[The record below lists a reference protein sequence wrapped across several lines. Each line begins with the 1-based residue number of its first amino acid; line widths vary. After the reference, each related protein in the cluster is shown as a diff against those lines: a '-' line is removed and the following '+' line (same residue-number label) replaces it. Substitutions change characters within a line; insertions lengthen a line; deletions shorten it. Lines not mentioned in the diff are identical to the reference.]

1 MGTLTTKLKND
12 ISAVECTVN
21 DCKISFEHSEG
32 EGAEVRYT
40 RGVSVYT
47 DKAEGKLIIRQKRG
61 LLTRIIFG
69 NESEVK
75 IAVPGHIVP
84 RVLIRGTRA
93 ECYIEGGIYGEVEF
107 AAAGGSL
114 KAEGA
119 AMESCTINS
128 ADCNTHLADCTVKGN
143 VVTNTE
149 KGDVSLEHTFAT
161 HTACRTKS
169 GNIGAVELN
178 CKDTIFEV
186 GEGNVT
192 ATVLGDESTFDVIV
206 NAKEGTC
213 NKESLN
219 IENNECSFK
228 AYVQKGNIFVDFV
241 DDKEN

>member
-1 MGTLTTKLKND
+1 MIKSKFKDD
-12 ISAVECTVN
+12 ISAIECTADECEITIKSTEN
-21 DCKISFEHSEG
+21 DYIQIEYPRSVKAYAEKGGMKLTITQKSGLIS
-32 EGAEVRYT
+32 R
-40 RGVSVYT
+40 
-47 DKAEGKLIIRQKRG
+47 
-61 LLTRIIFG
+61 LLGNKSLVTIF
-69 NESEVK
+69 
-75 IAVPGHIVP
+75 VPEHIVP
-84 RVLIRGTRA
+84 ALSFGGGEIDVEIN
-93 ECYIEGGIYGEVEF
+93 GGIYGDINFSAEQGSIIVEE
-107 AAAGGSL
+107 AAAESL
-114 KAEGA
+114 TANSSICHITLA
-119 AMESCTINS
+119 NCTIRGNIV
-128 ADCNTHLADCTVKGN
+128 TTV
-143 VVTNTE
+143 E
-149 KGDVSLEHTFAT
+149 KSGDVSLEHTFAT
-161 HTACRTKS
+161 HIASRTKS